1 MMNRRTAFDSVKML
15 AATTIGLVVVFPLY
29 YIFAG
34 AFYKIGEFTAYPPTL
49 FPDSFQL
56 GNFIRAL
63 RDTLLIRFMG
73 NSLLVASVGSVL
85 RMTIAVLCAF
95 PMAFLRFK
103 GKNLLF
109 FLVLGTMML
118 PSDALIIENYLT
130 ISRMGLV
137 NTYFAIIS
145 IYLLAPVQMFM
156 LRQAFK
162 TIPQTYREAAAID
175 GCGDFRFLTLIVLPM
190 AKPIVLTLTLQSFVT
205 IWNTYLWPLLVT
217 NDPAMRTVQV
227 GITMLGFAE
236 SLDYGPTFA
245 AIALIL
251 LPSLSIFLIF
261 RKKIVEGIAAGAIV
275 G

>member
-1 MMNRRTAFDSVKML
+1 MNKHLATPDML
-15 AATTIGLVVVFPLY
+15 KIVISTLIGIVVLFPIY
-29 YIFAG
+29 YILAG
-34 AFYKIGEFTAYPPTL
+34 SFFSIGEFSTATPTM
-49 FPDSFQL
+49 FPSTFKL
-56 GNFIRAL
+56 TNYVRAL
-63 RDTLLIRFMG
+63 RDTMLMRFIM
-73 NSLLVASVGSVL
+73 NSFVIASVGSVL
-85 RMTIAVLCAF
+85 RMTVAVLCAF
-95 PMAFLRFK
+95 PVAFMNFK
-103 GKNLLF
+103 GKNVLF

-130 ISRMGLV
+130 ISRFGLV
-137 NTYFAIIS
+137 NSYFAIVS

-156 LRQAFK
+156 LRQSFK
-162 TIPQTYREAAAID
+162 TIPITYKEAAAID

-236 SLDYGPTFA
+236 SLDFGPTLA
-245 AIALIL
+245 AIALIII
-251 LPSLSIFLIF
+251 PSISIFIIF
-261 RKKIVEGIAAGAIV
+261 RKRIVEGITSGAIV